1 MNILNLQTF
10 VTVVRVGNLN
20 RAAELL
26 HVTQSTVTARLDAL
40 EEILGQRLL
49 LRSRRGAELSRSGS
63 IFLQHA
69 ELIMQTWDLGKRRID
84 IPKGFAGSFSF
95 GCPDG
100 LWERLGSEVARLIM
114 LDHPDLALNVI
125 NAEEEN
131 LSRLLRGGMIDLS
144 LSIYARNDAHMCQL
158 GVEDLVEVS
167 SVQRE
172 MVYWDPLYI
181 YVDLGEEFHRNHAA
195 TFPIDETPHLSF
207 TSATKAMGYLLEQGG
222 SAYLPWRQSQ
232 PYALDGK
239 LFPVQGV
246 PVFSRHIY
254 ANWNANSLAL
264 NPWIVELT
272 EKITRL
278 IETLRY
284 TPLSVSG
291 T

>member
-1 MNILNLQTF
+1 MNILNFQTF

-40 EEILGQRLL
+40 EEMLGQRLL
-49 LRSRRGAELSRSGS
+49 LRSRRGAELTRAGS

-69 ELIMQTWDLGKRRID
+69 ELIMQTWELGKRRID

-131 LSRLLRGGMIDLS
+131 LSRLLRDGMIDLS

-195 TFPIDETPHLSF
+195 SFPIDETPHLSF

-232 PYALDGK
+232 PYTLDGK

-254 ANWNANSLAL
+254 ANWNANSLTL